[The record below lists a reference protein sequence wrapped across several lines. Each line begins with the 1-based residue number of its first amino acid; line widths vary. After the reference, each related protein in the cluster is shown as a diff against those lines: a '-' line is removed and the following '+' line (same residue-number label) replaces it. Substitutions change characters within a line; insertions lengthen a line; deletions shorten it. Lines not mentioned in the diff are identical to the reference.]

1 MENQNNNFEEVR
13 PVSGF
18 TGLRFRAVGKIILT
32 QGETESLVIHADPE
46 VRSRIHTEITDGVL
60 VISYDSDWRDWTGIN
75 FIDKGVTTFNLSMKE
90 INSIAIS
97 GVGNLDAASVKSDAL
112 SLSVS
117 GPATITIGSVTA
129 NNLAV
134 EMSGVGSVDLAGK
147 VNEQTLN
154 LSGAGSYKTPHLQSQ
169 RTSVK
174 LSGVG
179 NATIWADES
188 LDVIISGAGAVE
200 YYGAARI
207 NQKIS
212 GIGVLKYLGN
222 R

>member
-1 MENQNNNFEEVR
+1 MENQSSNFEENR

-18 TGLRFRAVGKIILT
+18 NGLRFRAVGKIILT

-46 VRSRIHTEITDGVL
+46 VRSRIRTEITDGVL

-90 INSIAIS
+90 INSIVIS
-97 GVGNLDAASVKSDAL
+97 GVGNLDAASVTSDAL

-117 GPATITIGSVTA
+117 GPATITIGNVTA
-129 NNLAV
+129 NTLAV
-134 EMSGVGSVDLAGK
+134 EMSGVGSIDLAGK
-147 VNEQTLN
+147 VNEQTIN
-154 LSGAGSYKTPHLQSQ
+154 LSGAGSYKAPRLQSHS
-169 RTSVK
+169 TSVK

-179 NATIWADES
+179 NATVWAD
-188 LDVIISGAGAVE
+188 DAIDAVISGAGAVE
-200 YYGAARI
+200 YYGAAKI
-207 NQKIS
+207 NQKIT

>member
-1 MENQNNNFEEVR
+1 MDNHLGNFEESR

-18 TGLRFRAVGKIILT
+18 CGLRFRAVGKIILT

-60 VISYDSDWRDWTGIN
+60 VISYNSDWRDWTGIN

-90 INSIAIS
+90 INSITIS
-97 GVGNLDAASVKSDAL
+97 GVGNLDSASVASEAL

-117 GPATITIGSVTA
+117 GPATITIGNVTA
-129 NNLAV
+129 NTLAI
-134 EMSGVGSVDLAGK
+134 EMSGVGSIDLAGK
-147 VNEQTLN
+147 VTEQSIN
-154 LSGAGSYKTPHLQSQ
+154 LSGAGSYKAPRLQSQ

-179 NATIWADES
+179 NATVWADEA
-188 LDVIISGAGAVE
+188 LDAVISGAGAVE
-200 YYGAARI
+200 YYGAAKI